1 MIELFKVRTRAL
13 ELWARVEP
21 SRLRFRYMNPVP
33 HVSPHPLS
41 CGIGP
46 NSAAVEEW
54 DPIIVC
60 PMPYLQL
67 TTFYGPW
74 VRVYLGLCCLCCIR
88 KGKGQTLRYLDTE
101 QLEMDGYWG
110 PWFQNFASSGI
121 PLYWTFTPGIPS
133 HF

>member
-1 MIELFKVRTRAL
+1 
-13 ELWARVEP
+13 
-21 SRLRFRYMNPVP
+21 MNPVP
-33 HVSPHPLS
+33 HVSPYPLS

-74 VRVYLGLCCLCCIR
+74 VRFVLYPE
-88 KGKGQTLRYLDTE
+88 GKRANLPLPAT
-101 QLEMDGYWG
+101 WI
-110 PWFQNFASSGI
+110 QNSLKWADIGV
-121 PLYWTFTPGIPS
+121 PGSRIS
-133 HF
+133 HPR